1 MKQTTYKVVIPDD
14 QNLVHESVNFDYES
28 EARTYARAAA
38 QSGRGALVLKIET
51 EILAS
56 YPPET
61 LPGTPEDKQAKAT
74 NGRRRTRSV
83 SETMSAPLR
92 FSPMSLA

>member
-1 MKQTTYKVVIPDD
+1 MKQTTYKVVTSDD
-14 QNLVHESVNFDYES
+14 QNLRHESANFDHES
-28 EARTYARAAA
+28 EARTYARTVG
-38 QSGRGALVLKIET
+38 QGGHGALVLKIET

-74 NGRRRTRSV
+74 NG
-83 SETMSAPLR
+83 EEDAPG
-92 FSPMSLA
+92 A

>member
-14 QNLVHESVNFDYES
+14 HNLGHESANFDHES
-28 EARTYARAAA
+28 EARTYASAVA
-38 QSGRGALVLKIET
+38 QGRRGALVLKIET

-61 LPGTPEDKQAKAT
+61 LPGAPEDK
-74 NGRRRTRSV
+74 
-83 SETMSAPLR
+83 
-92 FSPMSLA
+92 

>member
-1 MKQTTYKVVIPDD
+1 MKQTTYKVVISGD
-14 QNLVHESVNFDYES
+14 QDLRHDSANFDHES

-51 EILAS
+51 EILAL

-61 LPGTPEDKQAKAT
+61 SED
-74 NGRRRTRSV
+74 
-83 SETMSAPLR
+83 M
-92 FSPMSLA
+92 

>member
-14 QNLVHESVNFDYES
+14 QNLVHESANFDHES

-38 QSGRGALVLKIET
+38 QSGRGTLVLKIET
-51 EILAS
+51 KILAS

-74 NGRRRTRSV
+74 NG
-83 SETMSAPLR
+83 EEDAPGARAKL
-92 FSPMSLA
+92 

>member
-14 QNLVHESVNFDYES
+14 QNLVHESANFDHES
-28 EARTYARAAA
+28 EARTYARDARAAA

-74 NGRRRTRSV
+74 NG
-83 SETMSAPLR
+83 EEDAPGARAKL
-92 FSPMSLA
+92 